1 MLTSDHGDSLGEE
14 GRWGHAYTLYPE
26 VVQVPLIVHM
36 PKALQA
42 TLDSNPKA
50 PAFTTDIT
58 PTLYALLG
66 HTPTITSP
74 LFGTPLFWAKGTPP
88 PARPDFGL
96 MASSYGSI
104 YAWLDRAGQQM
115 YIADGVALRDYVFDL
130 DGSPTG
136 VSKPV
141 TAEARAKG
149 QRAIRAG
156 ITEIATFYQFT
167 PPAQ

>member
-1 MLTSDHGDSLGEE
+1 
-14 GRWGHAYTLYPE
+14 
-26 VVQVPLIVHM
+26 
-36 PKALQA
+36 
-42 TLDSNPKA
+42 
-50 PAFTTDIT
+50 
-58 PTLYALLG
+58 
-66 HTPTITSP
+66 
-74 LFGTPLFWAKGTPP
+74 
-88 PARPDFGL
+88 
-96 MASSYGSI
+96 
-104 YAWLDRAGQQM
+104 M

-156 ITEIATFYQFT
+156 ITEIATLYQFT